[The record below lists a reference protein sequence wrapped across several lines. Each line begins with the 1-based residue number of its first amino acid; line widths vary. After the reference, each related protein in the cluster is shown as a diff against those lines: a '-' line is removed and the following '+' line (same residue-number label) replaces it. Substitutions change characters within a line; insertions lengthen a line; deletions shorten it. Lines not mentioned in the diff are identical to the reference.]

1 MTNTIAPNKATLVT
15 NIAIVPSRLNTFYYR
30 NDPGEK
36 RFLEGNEGK
45 KKKKQ
50 EEKKRA
56 SLTVRGP
63 SYAATTTCDIEF
75 QRSVIRVSG
84 YLVRATYLRCSSR
97 TTLYRELNLVYFIS
111 LSLSLSFLFAGVVAL
126 AKESKRVRERRVRG
140 CIECPAIVRSRLWC
154 PTTPRSFHG

>member
-111 LSLSLSFLFAGVVAL
+111 LSLSLFPLCGSCCS
-126 AKESKRVRERRVRG
+126 SKRE
-140 CIECPAIVRSRLWC
+140 
-154 PTTPRSFHG
+154 